1 MAAASPFSQHRQ
13 SDRRKLMK
21 RLCFLTPDIDS
32 AHRVVDD
39 LRQREFKDEDIYV
52 VAREG
57 TPLGDLPDAGAI
69 AESDFYPQL
78 ERGLATGGA
87 IGVIGG
93 LIAMRVAGAV
103 FGGAAVLLFGL
114 IGAGVN
120 GLLAAAFGAGFP
132 NSRLTEFED
141 RIEAG
146 QVLIMVDVPK
156 ERVSEVNEQIKRM
169 HPEAEI
175 EGFEPPVPIMPKK

>member
-1 MAAASPFSQHRQ
+1 V
-13 SDRRKLMK
+13 K
-21 RLCFLTPDIDS
+21 RLCLLSPDVDS

-39 LRQREFKDEDIYV
+39 LRQQGVKEANIYV

-57 TPLGDLPDAGAI
+57 TPLGDLPDAGVM

-78 ERGLATGGA
+78 ERGLAAGGV

-93 LIAMRVAGAV
+93 LIAMRLAGAV

-120 GLLAAAFGAGFP
+120 GLLAAIFGAGFP
-132 NSRLTEFED
+132 NSRLQRFESE
-141 RIEAG
+141 IEAG
-146 QVLIMVDVPK
+146 KVLVMVDVPNA
-156 ERVSEVNEQIKRM
+156 EVNALEERLKRS
-169 HPEAEI
+169 HPEVEL
-175 EGFEPPVPIMPKK
+175 EGFEPHTPVIPKQ